1 MENSVSLNATY
12 YPSEDVVSR
21 EIEGEVVIVPL
32 VSGIGDMEDELY
44 TLNETGRAIWR
55 KLDGKASLRDVV
67 GEMIDEFD
75 APPDVIEEDVIG
87 LVEELVRRKMVVEKG

>member
-1 MENSVSLNATY
+1 
-12 YPSEDVVSR
+12 
-21 EIEGEVVIVPL
+21 
-32 VSGIGDMEDELY
+32 MEDELY

-55 KLDGKASLRDVV
+55 KLDGRAPLRDVV

-87 LVEELVRRKMVVEKG
+87 LVEELIRRKMVIEKD